1 MASRYPGD
9 GVEPDLTHTWDLVRK
24 AQGGDA
30 DSLNRLFDRYYD
42 RVRRSVRARIGGKL
56 RERLETED
64 ILQPAFARAFQNF
77 DRFEMRHEGSLL
89 HWLAEYAQG
98 QLHDAADEANA
109 QKRRPPA
116 PPLRLDD
123 SRDGQGRVELPAG
136 GPPPADVA
144 AAREDQRAV
153 EASLE
158 ELPEH
163 YRRVIVLRDYDGL
176 EWLEIARLMG
186 KNGDSAVRELH
197 RRALLELAH
206 RLARRGLGP
215 GGS

>member
-1 MASRYPGD
+1 M
-9 GVEPDLTHTWDLVRK
+9 EPDLTHTWDLVRK
-24 AQGGDA
+24 AQAGDG

-42 RVRRSVRARIGGKL
+42 RVRRSVRARLGGKL

-77 DRFEMRHEGSLL
+77 DRFEMRHEASLL

-98 QLHDAADEANA
+98 QLHDAADHANA
-109 QKRRPPA
+109 LKRREPA

-123 SRDGQGRVELPAG
+123 SRDGQGPVELAASAP
-136 GPPPADVA
+136 GPGDEAVA
-144 AAREDQRAV
+144 QEHQRAV
-153 EASLE
+153 EACLE
-158 ELPEH
+158 ELPAH

-176 EWLEIARLMG
+176 EWLEIARLMQ
-186 KNGDSAVRELH
+186 KNSDSAVRELH

-206 RLARRGLGP
+206 RLAQRGIGP
-215 GGS
+215 AAD